1 MSKTSEENAEILIV
15 DDNPANLEVLS
26 NLLDGFGFDVLIAQ
40 DGESAI
46 AKAIYDP
53 PDLILLDI
61 MMPGIDGFETCQ
73 RLKKNLVTKDIPIL
87 FLTALS
93 DTVNKVKGLS
103 IGAVDYI
110 AKPLQQEEVLARV
123 RLHLKLRLMTKTLEQ
138 QNQILEQKVA
148 ERTAELTQAIDILQ
162 KTQNKLLRREAKL
175 RYDAGHDTLTGLANR
190 AAFLQKLEQ
199 VIQLQKRDRN
209 YLYAVL
215 FLDLDRF
222 KVINDS
228 FGHLVGD
235 SLLILVGERLKTC
248 VGEPD
253 TVARFGGDEFVI
265 LLPDIKEVTAATS
278 IADLIVVQL
287 RRSFQLRNGYE
298 VFIEVSIGIAFGN
311 ESYDRPEDLLRDADV
326 AMYNAKNAGK
336 GRYVV
341 FDPAAQ
347 TSMLA
352 RLQLENE
359 LRRGIKRQEFCLYYQ
374 PIVSLVTGQVVG
386 FEALVRWTHPERG
399 LISPGLFIP
408 VAEETGLIN
417 ALGLWIFDE
426 ACRQLA
432 SWRSQFPKVPL
443 ILNVNLSAVQLKQGN
458 LIEQIEKNPWGMD
471 IFQGS
476 LKLEITESCLLET
489 NQDLLNKL
497 QQLKALGMHLCIDDF
512 GTGYSSLSRLH
523 EFPIDT
529 LKIDR
534 SFVKR
539 LDTSNGNAEIV
550 RTIILLARNLEIDVV
565 AEGIET
571 IDQLNRLQ
579 FLGCELAQGYLFSRP
594 VDGQLATRFLENP
607 QLFQSQILGRIDQ
620 ATAV

>member
-1 MSKTSEENAEILIV
+1 MSQMSEETAEILIV

-26 NLLDGFGFDVLIAQ
+26 NLLDEFGFDVLVAQ

-46 AKAIYDP
+46 AKATYDP

-73 RLKKNLVTKDIPIL
+73 QLKRNLVTKDIPII

-103 IGAVDYI
+103 MGAVDYI

-123 RLHLKLRLMTKTLEQ
+123 RLHLKLCSLTKALARQNHSLEQ
-138 QNQILEQKVA
+138 RVA
-148 ERTAELTQAIDILQ
+148 ERTAELTRAVNTLQ
-162 KTQNKLLRREAKL
+162 KTQKKLLRREAKL
-175 RYDAGHDTLTGLANR
+175 RYDACHDTLTGLANR
-190 AAFLQKLEQ
+190 AAFLHRLQQ
-199 VIQLQKRDRN
+199 VITRQKRDRRTP
-209 YLYAVL
+209 YAVL
-215 FLDLDRF
+215 FIDLDRF

-235 SLLILVGERLKTC
+235 SLLIMAGERLQTC
-248 VGEPD
+248 VREPD

-265 LLPDIKEVTAATS
+265 LLPEITGVAVATE
-278 IADLIVVQL
+278 IADRIIAEL
-287 RRSFQLRNGYE
+287 RRSFQLKNGYE
-298 VFIEVSIGIAFGN
+298 VFVEASIGIAFSHEGY
-311 ESYDRPEDLLRDADV
+311 ERPEDVLRDADI
-326 AMYNAKNAGK
+326 AMYDAKNAGK

-341 FDPAAQ
+341 FDPASQ
-347 TSMLA
+347 TNVLA
-352 RLQLENE
+352 RLQLEND
-359 LRRGIKRQEFCLYYQ
+359 LRRGMERQEFCLYYQ
-374 PIVSLVTGQVVG
+374 PIVSLVTGQIVG
-386 FEALVRWTHPERG
+386 FEALVRWNHPERG
-399 LISPGLFIP
+399 LVSPNVFIP

-432 SWRSQFPKVPL
+432 FWRSRFPKLPL
-443 ILNVNLSAVQLKQGN
+443 IMNVNLSAVQLKQGN
-458 LIEQIEKNPWGMD
+458 LIEQIEKTTWSMD
-471 IFQGS
+471 ILQGG

-489 NQDLLNKL
+489 DRELLKML
-497 QQLKALGMHLCIDDF
+497 RQLKALGMRLCIDDF

-539 LDTSNGNAEIV
+539 LDAGNGNAEIV
-550 RTIILLARNLEIDVV
+550 RTIIMLARNLELDVV

-571 IDQLNRLQ
+571 TTQLNRLQ
-579 FLGCELAQGYLFSRP
+579 FFGCELAQGYLFSRP
-594 VDGQLATRFLENP
+594 VDRQFATQFLENP
-607 QLFQSQILGRIDQ
+607 QMFQSQIPEGLEK
-620 ATAV
+620 AV